1 MIRYLRHSEID
12 CEKWD
17 ACIAASEN
25 GLVYAHSWYL
35 DVVHPEWEALVMD
48 DYAAVMPLTS
58 GRKFGVDY
66 LFQPF
71 FVQQLGVFSPDCM
84 KLKDKEFIEA
94 IPSKFRYVEIRLNA
108 LNALPSTVK
117 GVENHTNILLFL
129 DAPYEFLKSRY
140 HTNTKRNLAKAE
152 NNHLRLMKDVDIKT
166 VIDLFRAN
174 RGATVTQWGNAEYA
188 RLQHL
193 SEEAMKRNHA
203 FIYGVAAPD
212 SDEIVCGALFMK
224 NKGRITFLFSGCN
237 ENGKSLQAMTFL
249 LDSVIREYC
258 DAQNVLDFEGSD
270 NVNLARFYE
279 GFGGENF
286 AYQSLSENRM
296 SFLGRFL
303 LRCWKKI

>member
-1 MIRYLRHSEID
+1 MIWYLRHNEID
-12 CEKWD
+12 REKWD

-25 GLVYAHSWYL
+25 GLVYAYSWYL

-48 DYAAVMPLTS
+48 DCAAVMPLTG
-58 GRKFGVDY
+58 GRKFGVEY

-84 KLKDKEFIEA
+84 KLNDNEFMEA
-94 IPSKFRYVEIRLNA
+94 IPKKFRFVEIRLNA
-108 LNALPSTVK
+108 LNALPPTTK

-129 DAPYEFLKSRY
+129 DAPYEFLKSHY

-152 NNHLRLMKDVDIKT
+152 ANHLHLVKDVDIK
-166 VIDLFRAN
+166 VIIDLFRAN
-174 RGATVTQWGNAEYA
+174 RGATVTKWGDAEYA

-193 SEEAMKRNHA
+193 SAEAMQRNHA

-224 NKGRITFLFSGCN
+224 NKGRVTFLFSGCN
-237 ENGKSLQAMTFL
+237 EKGKSLQAMTFL

-270 NVNLARFYE
+270 SANLARFYE

-296 SFLGRFL
+296 SFFGRFL